1 MGKIEACGSYDA
13 VRGSTSCRHQ
23 LTSPG
28 AKWVKMWPKMS
39 QIGKKRRICSIG
51 GHQRLFVCYKS
62 LFFFK
67 LSLLSMLVLSAVS
80 SDHQVAPRPQKLPKL
95 AQKCQK

>member
-1 MGKIEACGSYDA
+1 MGQN
-13 VRGSTSCRHQ
+13 V
-23 LTSPG
+23 
-28 AKWVKMWPKMS
+28 AKNVTNR
-39 QIGKKRRICSIG
+39 QKKRRICSIG
-51 GHQRLFVCYKS
+51 GHQRLCVCYES

-67 LSLLSMLVLSAVS
+67 LSLLNILVLSAVS